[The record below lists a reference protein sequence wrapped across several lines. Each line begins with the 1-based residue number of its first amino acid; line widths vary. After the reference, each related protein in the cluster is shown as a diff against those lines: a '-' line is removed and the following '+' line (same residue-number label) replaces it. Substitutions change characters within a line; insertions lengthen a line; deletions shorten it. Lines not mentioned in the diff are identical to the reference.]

1 MKYLGIRIDS
11 KLKWKAHA
19 DDIVLKLTRA
29 NVMLYKVI
37 DFVNAEI
44 LKAIYH
50 ALFES
55 HIHYACI
62 IWGQNLC
69 TINRLV
75 ILQKKASRLIHFKE
89 RNTHTDSLIFESKMV
104 KLPDK
109 IKIENFLFISKYVKN
124 ILPSIFNSWCIFS
137 STSHNYETS
146 FATKGHLKILTD
158 TTTTYGKKAFIS
170 MATKTWNNIQ
180 SQIKDPTINIFTK

>member
-1 MKYLGIRIDS
+1 
-11 KLKWKAHA
+11 
-19 DDIVLKLTRA
+19 
-29 NVMLYKVI
+29 MLYKVI

-124 ILPSIFNSWCIFS
+124 ILPSIFNSWFIFS

-170 MATKTWNNIQ
+170 MAAKTWNNIQ

>member
-62 IWGQNLC
+62 IWG
-69 TINRLV
+69 
-75 ILQKKASRLIHFKE
+75 
-89 RNTHTDSLIFESKMV
+89 
-104 KLPDK
+104 
-109 IKIENFLFISKYVKN
+109 
-124 ILPSIFNSWCIFS
+124 
-137 STSHNYETS
+137 
-146 FATKGHLKILTD
+146 
-158 TTTTYGKKAFIS
+158 
-170 MATKTWNNIQ
+170 
-180 SQIKDPTINIFTK
+180 

>member
-1 MKYLGIRIDS
+1 MVFQKEKAWTSIFKKLNGKWLNETKSVRYLGIRIDS
-11 KLKWKAHA
+11 KLKWKAHV
-19 DDIVLKLTRA
+19 DDIVLKLTWA
-29 NVMLYKVI
+29 NAMLSKVI

-44 LKAIYH
+44 WKAIYH

-69 TINRLV
+69 TINDLV

-104 KLPDK
+104 KTPR
-109 IKIENFLFISKYVKN
+109 
-124 ILPSIFNSWCIFS
+124 
-137 STSHNYETS
+137 
-146 FATKGHLKILTD
+146 
-158 TTTTYGKKAFIS
+158 
-170 MATKTWNNIQ
+170 
-180 SQIKDPTINIFTK
+180 